1 VDCLGYHTQDEIVKI
16 VNNLIKQHETR
27 DPYHIAGYLGIHILY
42 RNFTKQRG
50 AYKVVYRNRFIF
62 LQNNMQPVTEQIVL
76 WHEIG
81 HDVLHRNEAV
91 KAGGFKEFN
100 IFDMRDNRM
109 EYEANVFAAQASLP
123 DETILEYIQ
132 RGYDI
137 QQIARSMESDINLI
151 ALKVDTLISQGYPLN
166 RQEHKN
172 DFLGYRNEM

>member
-1 VDCLGYHTQDEIVKI
+1 MDCLGYHTQDEIVKI
-16 VNNLIKQHETR
+16 VDNLIKQHETR
-27 DPYHIAGYLGIHILY
+27 DPYRIAKDLNIYILY
-42 RNFTKQRG
+42 RNFTQQRG
-50 AYKVVYRNRFIF
+50 AYKVILKNRFIF
-62 LQNNMQPVTEQIVL
+62 LQNDLPPVTEQIVL

-137 QQIARSMESDINLI
+137 QQIARSMDSDINFI
-151 ALKVDTLISQGYPLN
+151 ALKVDTLISQGSPLR

-172 DFLGYRNEM
+172 DFLEYRNEM

>member
-1 VDCLGYHTQDEIVKI
+1 MGYHTQDEIVKI
-16 VNNLIKQHETR
+16 VDNLIKQHETR
-27 DPYHIAGYLGIHILY
+27 DPYRIAKDLNIYILY
-42 RNFTKQRG
+42 RNFTQQRG
-50 AYKVVYRNRFIF
+50 AYKVILKNRFIF
-62 LQNNMQPVTEQIVL
+62 LQNDLPPVTEQIVL

-137 QQIARSMESDINLI
+137 QQIARSMDSDINLI
-151 ALKVDTLISQGYPLN
+151 ALKVDTLISQGYPLR

>member
-1 VDCLGYHTQDEIVKI
+1 MGYHTQDEIVKI
-16 VNNLIKQHETR
+16 VDNLIKQHETR
-27 DPYHIAGYLGIHILY
+27 DPYRIAKDLNIYILY
-42 RNFTKQRG
+42 RNFTQQRG
-50 AYKVVYRNRFIF
+50 AYKVILKNRFIF
-62 LQNNMQPVTEQIVL
+62 LQNDLPPVTEQIVL

-137 QQIARSMESDINLI
+137 QQIARSMDSDINLI
-151 ALKVDTLISQGYPLN
+151 ALKVDTLISQGYPLC

>member
-1 VDCLGYHTQDEIVKI
+1 MGYHTQDEIVKI
-16 VNNLIKQHETR
+16 VDNLIKQHETR
-27 DPYHIAGYLGIHILY
+27 DPYRIAKDLNIYILY
-42 RNFTKQRG
+42 RNFTQQRG
-50 AYKVVYRNRFIF
+50 AYKVILKNRFIF
-62 LQNNMQPVTEQIVL
+62 LQNDLPPVTEQIVL

-137 QQIARSMESDINLI
+137 QQIARSMDSDINLI
-151 ALKVDTLISQGYPLN
+151 ALKVDTLISQGYPLR

-172 DFLGYRNEM
+172 DFLGYRNDM